1 MLLSISWIQVAF
13 GVLILSAIPIAL
25 YLVIRTAVK
34 GGRAPDR

>member
-1 MLLSISWIQVAF
+1 MLSISMVQVAF

-34 GGRAPDR
+34 GGRTPDR